1 MVKQTLFS
9 QIYVFV
15 CPIGS
20 ISVPVAW
27 FLLPNKEFST
37 YMKVLTCLKE
47 RGLQAPRQFHVDFEI
62 AVMKAIRDVFP
73 ESKIIGC
80 SVHFRRNIK
89 KHLKDKGL
97 LQHYMTDTE
106 IQTFIRYIWA
116 MTLVPPSMIIKVWED
131 FIIANQLE
139 ADEEDNEEA
148 VQFDL
153 ALKSGEDRGEGVH
166 RRQGP
171 SRQ

>member
-1 MVKQTLFS
+1 
-9 QIYVFV
+9 
-15 CPIGS
+15 
-20 ISVPVAW
+20 
-27 FLLPNKEFST
+27 
-37 YMKVLTCLKE
+37 MKVLTCLKE
-47 RGLQAPRQFHVDFEI
+47 RGLQAPKQFHVDLEI
-62 AVMKAIRDVFP
+62 AVMKAFRDVFP

-131 FIIANQLE
+131 IIIANQLE
-139 ADEEDNEEA
+139 ADKEDNEEA
-148 VQFDL
+148 VQFNL
-153 ALKSGEDRGEGVH
+153 ALDSLEDCGKGVH

-171 SRQ
+171 SRQQEEAPL